1 MKIDI
6 ENTEILGSV
15 NLRDYKRLSHIIRTP
30 KGKIPLRRNF
40 GLDYT
45 FVDQPIELMK
55 AKFVSELNEQ
65 VKKHLPG
72 KTIDEVTFS
81 YLDSE
86 TILPRV
92 VIIDE

>member
-1 MKIDI
+1 MRIDI
-6 ENTEILGSV
+6 EKTQILGSV

-30 KGKIPLRRNF
+30 KGKIPLRRDF
-40 GLDYT
+40 GLDYG

-55 AKFVSELNEQ
+55 AKFITELNEQ
-65 VKKHLPG
+65 VKKYLPG
-72 KTIDEVTFS
+72 KSIDEVTFS
-81 YLDSE
+81 NSDPE